1 MLNTTI
7 AISPSA
13 LAPNLLAAPDL
24 TQPAGWL
31 PLAFAMVMAL
41 AMLAYVILDGYDLD
55 VGVLLRRADDVA
67 QKDTMIA
74 SIGPFW
80 DANETW
86 LVLGVGVLLVAFP
99 MAHGVILGALYLPVA
114 LMLVAL
120 TLRGVAFDFR
130 VKARDKHKPL
140 WDRAFHTGSLLA
152 GWSQGFMLGALVTG
166 FATDWGSQL
175 FNALIGLCLVAA
187 YCLLGAGWLVMKT
200 EGALQLKAVRW
211 AQGSLWLTAAG
222 VAAISIATPW
232 VSQRIFDK
240 WFSFPNLV
248 MLLPIPVMTVTLFVV
263 IARSLKRLPTRLTQN
278 NQYGAAVPFA
288 STVGIFLLAFYGLAY
303 SLFPWLVVD
312 KLTLWNAASSPE
324 ALMVIFYGTVVV
336 LPVIIGYTVFAYRV
350 FWGKSTALSY

>member
-1 MLNTTI
+1 MLE
-7 AISPSA
+7 ASA
-13 LAPNLLAAPDL
+13 LLPTPDL

-31 PLAFAMVMAL
+31 PLVFALVMAL
-41 AMLAYVILDGYDLD
+41 AMLAYVILDGYDLG
-55 VGVLLRRADDVA
+55 VGVLLRRADSEA

-99 MAHGVILGALYLPVA
+99 LAHGVILGTLYLPVA
-114 LMLVAL
+114 MMLMSL

-130 VKARDKHKPL
+130 VKARAEHKPL
-140 WDRAFHTGSLLA
+140 WDRAFYTGSLLA
-152 GWSQGFMLGALVTG
+152 AWSQGFMLGALVTG
-166 FATDWGSQL
+166 FANSWASQL

-187 YCLLGAGWLVMKT
+187 YCLLGAGWLIMKT

-240 WFSFPNLV
+240 WFSFPNVV
-248 MLLPIPVMTVTLFVV
+248 MLLPIPSVTVVLFMV
-263 IARSLKRLPTRLTQN
+263 IARSLHRLPTRLAQN

-312 KLTLWNAASSPE
+312 KLSIWDAASSPE
-324 ALMVIFYGTVVV
+324 ALLVIFYGVVVV
-336 LPVIIGYTVFAYRV
+336 LPVIIVYTVFAYRV
-350 FWGKSTALSY
+350 FWGKSTALQY